1 MKIQAKEYPRPT
13 VKEIL
18 DFGATDPTDD
28 LLMDFVSRF
37 GYFRRVPIATKLG
50 VGFPS
55 YYWSEKDDE
64 DIKHEGI
71 KQWLVFWKDIALA
84 QSMYSQMQGVPS
96 FTVKPA
102 DAGYSPGFCISY
114 GLVEKK
120 PGGFTGSCG
129 VYYGSKDTDL
139 AQYRESGNT
148 MFYIQGL
155 AAKLVAEKRNE
166 NPPVLQ
172 YCRKGLEVV
181 ESRKETLLA
190 YIWRIFDDLISDKN
204 DIEARQCSECG
215 EWEVKGE
222 GYKRSTWVS
231 HKSCGNIKRSIE
243 FRKATRK
250 VRGEDETD

>member
-18 DFGATDPTDD
+18 DFGASDPTDD

-55 YYWSEKDDE
+55 HYWSGRDDE

-71 KQWLVFWKDIALA
+71 EQWLVFWKDIALA
-84 QSMYSQMQGVPS
+84 QAMYSQMQGVPTG
-96 FTVKPA
+96 TVKLYHSGCTPNF
-102 DAGYSPGFCISY
+102 GVYFGSHP
-114 GLVEKK
+114 VE
-120 PGGFTGSCG
+120 PGGFCG
-129 VYYGSKDTDL
+129 YISKSYESKDTDIKQF
-139 AQYRESGNT
+139 AKSENT
-148 MFYIQGL
+148 MFFIQGL

-243 FRKATRK
+243 FRKTTRK